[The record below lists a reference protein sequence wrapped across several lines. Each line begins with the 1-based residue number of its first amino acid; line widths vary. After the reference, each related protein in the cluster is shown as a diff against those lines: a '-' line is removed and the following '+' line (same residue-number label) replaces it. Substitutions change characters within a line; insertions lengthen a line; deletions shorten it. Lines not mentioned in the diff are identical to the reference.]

1 MQALTVVSGRLARMS
16 VEFKG
21 TPEPQV
27 TWFKD
32 DRQMYHGAECSIF
45 KDGGEHTLMLSQVF
59 PEDAG
64 VYSCVAKND
73 AGEAT
78 SSAALHVEGKI

>member
-1 MQALTVVSGRLARMS
+1 MAKFS
-16 VEFKG
+16 VEVKG

-27 TWFKD
+27 TWFKNSQ
-32 DRQMYHGAECSIF
+32 QMYHGAECSIF
-45 KDGGEHTLMLSQVF
+45 KDGGEHTLMLSQVY
-59 PEDAG
+59 PEDSA